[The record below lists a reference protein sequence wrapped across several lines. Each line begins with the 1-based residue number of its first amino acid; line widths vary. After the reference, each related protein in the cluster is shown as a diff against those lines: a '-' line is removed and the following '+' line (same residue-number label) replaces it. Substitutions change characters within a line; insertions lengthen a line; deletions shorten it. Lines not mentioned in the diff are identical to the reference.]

1 MKHHQNF
8 MKVLQKAALF
18 TALFFST
25 QRLHAQNDA
34 MMQAFYWDVP
44 VNAGSFNGS
53 WWDTLSA
60 KMSALKTAGFTG
72 LWVPPPSKGNFG
84 IYDMGYGLYDHY
96 DLGNYNQKGTTETRF
111 GSRSELNS
119 MITAAH
125 STSGGAP
132 YMNIYADI
140 VLNHIYTGDSESQS
154 NPAVKQYVFDK
165 AYRSSTQYQAYPTNE
180 ITWVIPNAAAGDY
193 YIQIA
198 GYLLNYA
205 GNVSERGYD
214 VFIDWTG
221 AAPNGSQ
228 SWESEP
234 NNGGGQFNTFPAT
247 GRTVSGHMQNS
258 TDIDEYKIT
267 LSSAHDIVI
276 KLTAKK
282 EGTNSLG
289 QWEWQWAAQENG
301 YYPVAVWNNGSNLAS
316 STLQAR
322 TNTNITYPTHTGSG
336 EANYS
341 WTYSDIHPVDNSD
354 WLGFPGS
361 DEIITNTKFFGNDL
375 NTFSTTVKTR
385 LKNWGYWMANTV
397 GFDGFRLDF
406 VRGFQESFVAEWVNN
421 LPLLSG
427 SQRFIVG
434 EYWGSDS
441 RIKNWV
447 NAVASS
453 GADADGFDF
462 PLKNTLKDL
471 CNGNGSSFDMRW
483 LNHAGMVRN
492 NSGNSLPGTSVVT
505 FVDNHDTGKEHD
517 KWVTKD
523 HKLGY
528 AYMLTH
534 EGRPCV
540 FYPHYYGVTQVDA
553 HNGAYTTTASANLK
567 TDINKLI
574 QVRKTYLG
582 GSLSVLSE
590 TGNPYPSGDA
600 YNVYVARRQGNGTKN
615 GAVIVMNSH
624 DSNTKGLWVDVTPAG
639 YANWTSTTL
648 VNALN
653 GVDSVV
659 VYSDGRAYFSAP
671 PRSYTIWVK
680 KTEYVAI
687 AGRAANSAPIEEEIA
702 TLSANSIGVYPNP
715 ANENVNISVSL
726 KENQHAKIY
735 VTDAAGNTVTELHN
749 GNIGKGTNNFRWNC
763 SSFSGGVYFCVLYI
777 GRQQY
782 KKKIIVY

>member
-1 MKHHQNF
+1 MKNSLLRHLKMAMILVVTTCSATF
-8 MKVLQKAALF
+8 IK
-18 TALFFST
+18 
-25 QRLHAQNDA
+25 AQNDV

-53 WWDTLSA
+53 WWDTLTA
-60 KMSALKTAGFTG
+60 KMPALKTAGFTG

-111 GSRSELNS
+111 GSRTELNS
-119 MITAAH
+119 MISAAH

-140 VLNHIYTGDSESQS
+140 ILNHIYTDDAQSQS

-165 AYRSSTQYQAYPTNE
+165 AFRGGVQYQPYPTNE

-198 GYLLNYA
+198 GYMLNYGGA
-205 GNVSERGYD
+205 NGERGYD
-214 VFIDWTG
+214 VFINWTG

-234 NNGGGQFNTFPAT
+234 NNGGGSFNTFPASA
-247 GRTVSGHMQNS
+247 RTVSGHMQNS

-276 KLTAKK
+276 KLTARR
-282 EGTNSLG
+282 EGTNGSG

-301 YYPVAVWNNGSNLAS
+301 YYPVAVWYNSNNLAS
-316 STLQAR
+316 TTLQAR
-322 TNTNITYPTHTGSG
+322 TNTNVTYPNHTGSG

-341 WTYSDIHPVDNSD
+341 WTYSDFHPVDNSD

-421 LPLLSG
+421 LPLLGG

-434 EYWGSDS
+434 EYWGADY

-447 NAVASS
+447 NTVASG
-453 GADADGFDF
+453 GADVDGFDF

-483 LNHAGMVRN
+483 LNNAGLVRN
-492 NSGNSLPGTSVVT
+492 NAGNSLPGTSVVT

-540 FYPHYYGVTQVDA
+540 FYPHYYGVQQVDA
-553 HNGAYTTTASANLK
+553 HNGSYTTTAPASLK

-582 GSLSVLSE
+582 GSLSVLSQ

-600 YNVYVARRQGNGTKN
+600 YNVYVARRQGNGTKS
-615 GAVIVMNSH
+615 GAIICINNH
-624 DSNTKGLWVDVTPAG
+624 DSNTKGLWVDVTPGG
-639 YANWTSTTL
+639 YTSWTNTTL

-653 GVDSVV
+653 GVDSTV

-671 PRSYTIWVK
+671 PRGYTIWVK
-680 KTEYVAI
+680 KSEYTALARMAAPQVPVQPQVEEVFAESFNAWPNPATSVVNI
-687 AGRAANSAPIEEEIA
+687 NVSMKEKQQARLYVVNAAGSIVSELYNGVIEKGKRSFQWNRASFPAGMYFCL
-702 TLSANSIGVYPNP
+702 LSANG
-715 ANENVNISVSL
+715 
-726 KENQHAKIY
+726 KEQKSQA
-735 VTDAAGNTVTELHN
+735 
-749 GNIGKGTNNFRWNC
+749 
-763 SSFSGGVYFCVLYI
+763 
-777 GRQQY
+777 
-782 KKKIIVY
+782 IIVQ